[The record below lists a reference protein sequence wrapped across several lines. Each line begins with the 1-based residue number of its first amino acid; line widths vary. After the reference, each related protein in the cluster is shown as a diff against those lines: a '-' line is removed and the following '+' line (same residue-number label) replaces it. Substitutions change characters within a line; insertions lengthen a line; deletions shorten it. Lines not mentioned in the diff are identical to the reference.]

1 MTSLTLDTHLGAVD
15 ALEVGPRSRQ
25 VDLVLCIQG
34 KSPNTDVV
42 TEWHPL
48 ARLLQDKSI
57 RVVVPNLH
65 SNERTRPGTI
75 SQEDFDRFVLGALTQ
90 LKVKTLLCLCGK
102 SWGGG
107 RCVAFLAEH
116 PSAATSLMLI
126 APSLKETTA
135 GMVSDVAQKRTLL
148 AWAWDDTVVPIAAA
162 QPLLDSA
169 TAELQAV
176 LSRFEPY
183 RGTESFNGFT
193 GNLIR
198 VAERAAT
205 SPVPQRADSPHGSAV
220 EDVRNLNGFTITAI
234 WSISM

>member
-1 MTSLTLDTHLGAVD
+1 MSSLTLDTHLGAVD
-15 ALEVGPRSRQ
+15 ALEFGPRSSQ

-65 SNERTRPGTI
+65 SNEHTRPGTI
-75 SQEDFDRFVLGALTQ
+75 SQEDFDRLVLGALTQ

-116 PSAATSLMLI
+116 PTTATSLMLI

-148 AWAWDDTVVPIAAA
+148 AWAWVVW
-162 QPLLDSA
+162 
-169 TAELQAV
+169 
-176 LSRFEPY
+176 
-183 RGTESFNGFT
+183 
-193 GNLIR
+193 
-198 VAERAAT
+198 VA
-205 SPVPQRADSPHGSAV
+205 G
-220 EDVRNLNGFTITAI
+220 DVA
-234 WSISM
+234 

>member
-1 MTSLTLDTHLGAVD
+1 MTSLTLDTHLGVVD
-15 ALEVGPRSRQ
+15 ALEFGPRSSQ

-48 ARLLQDKSI
+48 ARLLQDKGI

-75 SQEDFDRFVLGALTQ
+75 SQEDFDRLVLGALTQ

-107 RCVAFLAEH
+107 DASPSLH
-116 PSAATSLMLI
+116 PTAATSLMLI

-135 GMVSDVAQKRTLL
+135 GMVST
-148 AWAWDDTVVPIAAA
+148 
-162 QPLLDSA
+162 
-169 TAELQAV
+169 
-176 LSRFEPY
+176 SRKSVCCWRG
-183 RGTESFNGFT
+183 RGTTRSSQ
-193 GNLIR
+193 
-198 VAERAAT
+198 
-205 SPVPQRADSPHGSAV
+205 SPRHSRCWSLWPSGRRRCPRHRPGGAV
-220 EDVRNLNGFTITAI
+220 HRDTAC
-234 WSISM
+234 